1 MENEPSRER
10 EPYTFTLEFDG
21 GQTFRCNPHNTM
33 AFIHSQ
39 EPQGDHLFIYKQNE
53 DGELVWG
60 QYVFRRRLAQ
70 FDDLI
75 IKMAHDYEIIE
86 KDILNDE
93 DREHYNN
100 FIISLGEKSSLEEK
114 PAVEPENAPEL
125 DWISPR
131 AERIGKIAVEWLI
144 WNLHHGHIADD
155 GSIR

>member
-53 DGELVWG
+53 EGELVWG

-100 FIISLGEKSSLEEK
+100 FIMSLGEQSSLEEK
-114 PAVEPENAPEL
+114 PAVEPVNASEIPEL

-131 AERIGKIAVEWLI
+131 AEDEIRKAAAFLI
-144 WNLHHGHIADD
+144 YLAENGRLD
-155 GSIR
+155 